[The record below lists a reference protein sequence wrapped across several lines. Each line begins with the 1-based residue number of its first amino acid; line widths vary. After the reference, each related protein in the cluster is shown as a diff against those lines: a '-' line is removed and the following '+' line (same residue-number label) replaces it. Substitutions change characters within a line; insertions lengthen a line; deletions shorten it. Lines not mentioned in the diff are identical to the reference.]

1 MAITDHAGKL
11 GIKVEVVSADHQNK
25 PDIGSSIARGWYDI
39 AAVQNVK
46 IVTGFYWDRTGESRA
61 FAMRFS
67 ALHPRKAQPN
77 DMHAGMYAATLH
89 LMKAYAPL
97 KSAADGKALVDAM
110 KQCRRMIRSMARD
123 QSGWTGASC
132 IRCICW
138 RPRRWPS
145 QKMTGTVLMSCGR
158 WRWRMPGGRWRR
170 VAALVRRGEA

>member
-110 KQCRRMIRSMARD
+110 KAMPTDDPLYGKGSIRVDGRKLHPMYLLATKTVAESKNDWDSFNVVRTMAVED
-123 QSGWTGASC
+123 A
-132 IRCICW
+132 W
-138 RPRRWPS
+138 RP
-145 QKMTGTVLMSCGR
+145 LAE
-158 WRWRMPGGRWRR
+158 GGC
-170 VAALVRRGEA
+170 ACAKG